1 MTAPSRSL
9 VIPMKDEAARLGDS
23 LHALQAAGF
32 GDGDGDAELVL
43 VDDGSADATPELASR
58 LLEELS
64 LRGRVVRLPRNV
76 GKGGAIAAGVAV
88 AVGDVI
94 AFVDADL
101 STPPAVVEQAFEL
114 VEAGKADVVVSTRV
128 HPEANLTALPSL
140 GRRYGGRAYN
150 ILLRV
155 LGLSTL
161 SDTQCGLKAF
171 RSEVARALFADL
183 RCPRFAFDV
192 DVLSRAEHSDI
203 TVLELPVEWA
213 HADDSK
219 VHLLRDGSRMVAD
232 TLRLR
237 WAWRRGIP
245 EVTPPSDADAGS

>member
-1 MTAPSRSL
+1 
-9 VIPMKDEAARLGDS
+9 
-23 LHALQAAGF
+23 
-32 GDGDGDAELVL
+32 
-43 VDDGSADATPELASR
+43 
-58 LLEELS
+58 
-64 LRGRVVRLPRNV
+64 
-76 GKGGAIAAGVAV
+76 
-88 AVGDVI
+88 
-94 AFVDADL
+94 
-101 STPPAVVEQAFEL
+101 
-114 VEAGKADVVVSTRV
+114 VSTRV

-150 ILLRV
+150 ILLRA
-155 LGLSTL
+155 LGLTTL

-171 RSEVARALFADL
+171 TAPVARALFAQL
-183 RCPRFAFDV
+183 LCPRFAFDV
-192 DVLSRAEHSDI
+192 DVLARAEHSDL

-245 EVTPPSDADAGS
+245 VVSPRAQGA

>member
-1 MTAPSRSL
+1 
-9 VIPMKDEAARLGDS
+9 MKDEAARLGDS

-32 GDGDGDAELVL
+32 GDGAVELVL
-43 VDDGSADATPELASR
+43 VDDGSADATPEIAER
-58 LLEELS
+58 LLRDLA
-64 LRGRVVRLPRNV
+64 LPGRVVRLPRNI

-88 AVGDVI
+88 AEGDVI

-101 STPPAVVEQAFEL
+101 STPPSAVEYAFEL

-155 LGLSTL
+155 LGLTTL

-171 RSEVARALFADL
+171 TADVAHPLFTGL

-192 DVLSRAEHSDI
+192 DVLARAEHSGL

-219 VHLLRDGSRMVAD
+219 VRVLRDGLHMVAD

-245 EVTPPSDADAGS
+245 KVTPRPIEP